1 MKKYLSF
8 ILIVTVLISCRK
20 GEDDK
25 IDGPDLYDVYGDF
38 GILTT
43 LSASQTSVD
52 FAGGQDVYFNCE
64 LTKIVDW
71 ELTITGQ
78 TSGSQKI
85 ISGTSKVLD
94 EVNTLWNGSTTY
106 FPIFRAETCDI
117 MLSFE
122 GETDTLLTTVII
134 DQPKV
139 NNGFVVADFESGWNN
154 GWSTFIQSGAN
165 MDFSIKTD
173 AAAPQNDGY
182 YNMQG
187 TVNWDWLIGLIDFNA
202 SAYGET
208 TLPLSSNGDNLY
220 FNALVYGESGLPN
233 TLAQFRFDED
243 ENEDGSFD
251 VQSEDQYSYEFP
263 IDWEGWRLISIKY
276 SDLDGGGNGNGNFD
290 PDKLN
295 KVSFL
300 HLADPSS
307 GFAKSGLDY
316 IIFTENA
323 PLQP

>member
-20 GEDDK
+20 EEADK
-25 IDGPDLYDVYGDF
+25 IDGPDLYDVYGEF

-43 LSASQTSVD
+43 LSASQANVD

-94 EVNTLWNGSTTY
+94 ESNTLWNGSTTY
-106 FPIFRAETCDI
+106 FPIFRADTCDI

-122 GETDTLLTTVII
+122 GETDTLFTTVII
-134 DQPKV
+134 DQPKI
-139 NNGFVVADFESGWNN
+139 NSGFVVADFESGWNN

-165 MDFSIKTD
+165 MDFSIKTNGT
-173 AAAPQNDGY
+173 APQNDGY

-233 TLAQFRFDED
+233 TLALFRFDED

-251 VQSEDQYSYEFP
+251 VQTEDQYSYEFP